1 MGKFLLG
8 YFLGSAI
15 AVISL
20 AYHLENSMSLV
31 KHNDDY
37 FLKDTNIH
45 IVDTLEVINGVDTTY
60 VYNLRCVKENE
71 KSSL

>member
-1 MGKFLLG
+1 MWKFFLG
-8 YFLGSAI
+8 YFIGSAI
-15 AVISL
+15 AVISF
-20 AYHLENSMSLV
+20 AYHIENSMQLV

-60 VYNLRCVKENE
+60 VYNFKCIKE
-71 KSSL
+71 